1 MLQSDESHVITQ
13 EEHMALY
20 QAEDMIIYKNKSYDL
35 SIPPLE
41 HFFKVAEV
49 ESPFS
54 GNCSTNW
61 RGYIAQW
68 IVEHDKLY
76 LFGLQ
81 EDDSAPPG
89 GSFESIFPGQNKVF
103 ADWFTGELPLFDF
116 SNDNTYEV
124 LSIESGCVLS
134 HKSRQRE
141 IPDFSDIQDFILVDD
156 IWIDRLYA
164 WADENDIPDLTW
176 DEEDNIYKGLPR
188 DNSKLLNLA
197 CLDLSNNKLIKL
209 PPEIG
214 QLTNLTTLNL
224 GRNYLTELPPEIGQ
238 LSNLTTLDLGQF
250 SGWSEHGPYYNSITD
265 FPPEIGQLTNL
276 IYLHLGDNRLSEL
289 PPEIGQLTN
298 LIYLN
303 LGINYLTE
311 LPPEIGQLSNLTYL
325 NLGKNY
331 HIELPP
337 EIGQL
342 INLTTLDYFGNNL
355 TYFRKELL
363 YASSEEILDHLKSEI
378 KVQKNSKAEIINI
391 LAVNGDSTSKPIKI
405 YRTDKDVKLP
415 EKFVLRLDSVADR
428 PDGREA
434 LKLSNF
440 NLKLIV
446 IHSKAHLM
454 ETLKGFR
461 RDKDGVTF
469 IIAKLHTE
477 SMEFY

>member
-238 LSNLTTLDLGQF
+238 LSNLT
-250 SGWSEHGPYYNSITD
+250 
-265 FPPEIGQLTNL
+265 
-276 IYLHLGDNRLSEL
+276 
-289 PPEIGQLTN
+289 
-298 LIYLN
+298 
-303 LGINYLTE
+303 
-311 LPPEIGQLSNLTYL
+311 YL